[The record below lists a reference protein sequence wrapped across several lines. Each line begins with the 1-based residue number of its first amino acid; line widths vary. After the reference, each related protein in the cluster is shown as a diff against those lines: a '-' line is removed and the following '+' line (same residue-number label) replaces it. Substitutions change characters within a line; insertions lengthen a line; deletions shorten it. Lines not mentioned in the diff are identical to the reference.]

1 MLERL
6 LGRRLYWGI
15 CNLHTNELPL
25 RHLIAAFDGPTSS
38 DKGFIGPVC
47 SLLSRVNEMPFNP
60 GFRAIPGGEDLIS
73 IPEAVLKTMSTDQR
87 TCYTLVEAVK
97 KGILPEEMQEMLCG
111 PLCHARF
118 VTISFVDSG
127 T

>member
-1 MLERL
+1 M
-6 LGRRLYWGI
+6 
-15 CNLHTNELPL
+15 
-25 RHLIAAFDGPTSS
+25 
-38 DKGFIGPVC
+38 C

-60 GFRAIPGGEDLIS
+60 GFRALPGGEDLIS

-97 KGILPEEMQEMLCG
+97 KGILPEEMQEMRCG

-118 VTISFVDSG
+118 VTIS
-127 T
+127 